1 MKIYYSSKF
10 AKEYKH
16 LPKTVKIIAEKKES
30 GFRKDPFDPQLK
42 THKLTGK
49 LKEYYSFSI
58 DYKYRIIFELREKN
72 ILWFHSVGTHEIY
85 KQLDF

>member
-10 AKEYKH
+10 AKEYKK
-16 LPKTVKIIAEKKES
+16 LPSKIKKSAEKKEKI
-30 GFRKDPFDPQLK
+30 FRKDPFSPILK

-58 DYKYRIIFELREKN
+58 DYYYRIIFEFAGKD
-72 ILWFHSVGTHEIY
+72 IIWFHSVGTHGIY
-85 KQLDF
+85 G